1 MWAKKIIS
9 ITFIILSLYSSD
21 VLASKNYHPDRKVDI
36 KKFMKPFCMIGNG
49 NQNQSFKKKLKI
61 LRRYQKKI
69 SRKTRDF
76 RKNLS
81 KEDKATL
88 HGSPKWVA
96 IKYLRHRGY
105 SWKEIDFA
113 FLSMTL
119 FAEARNLNREDM
131 GMVARVINNR
141 RQGRSY
147 RQTTTQL
154 AQFSAWYYKNQ
165 RDNVKLLCPGKQYNK
180 LWKKSVEV
188 AYDYFEKDD
197 NLLGS
202 THYFAPRN
210 MVPRY
215 RIPDWAKGNYAIGF
229 GGHIFIV
236 QKNQI
241 DKDLKNKLVY
251 IGRKNKKAKVVRGK
265 ITILR

>member
-1 MWAKKIIS
+1 MWSIRIIKL
-9 ITFIILSLYSSD
+9 FIITL
-21 VLASKNYHPDRKVDI
+21 VLITSVQAAKNRKPNKINV
-36 KKFMKPFCMIGNG
+36 KKFYKPFCMIGNG
-49 NQNQSFKKKLKI
+49 KQSQSFKKRLNTLK
-61 LRRYQKKI
+61 RYQRKI

-76 RKNLS
+76 RKNKK
-81 KEDKATL
+81 KENKANL
-88 HGSPKWVA
+88 HGSPKWIV

-105 SWKEIDFA
+105 TWKEIDFA

-141 RQGRSY
+141 RKGRSY
-147 RQTTTQL
+147 RDTTTEL

-165 RDNVKLLCPGKQYNK
+165 LDNVTLLCPGREFNR

-188 AYDYFEKDD
+188 AYKYFDKEDT
-197 NLLGS
+197 LLGS

-215 RIPDWAKGNYAIGF
+215 RIPDWAKGRYAIGF

-236 QKNQI
+236 GKKDIDESLKKN
-241 DKDLKNKLVY
+241 LVY
-251 IGRKNKKAKVVRGK
+251 IGRKNRKAKVVRGK